1 MTTAPSISAE
11 PRWCVHVW
19 RGVAARAG
27 ARLYWKLDG
36 LGRRGRRS
44 RQRPARHHVRSSGP
58 RRAANIGDE
67 ALQLR
72 RLVADLETVLDEFGV
87 ETCDLLGHSMGGAVA
102 MRYALRHVDRVR
114 SLILMDT
121 SARPIGGPSGELLR
135 GAAGL
140 VRAHG
145 MPALLSFADVYSPA
159 DDSLDADRLRAQNRT
174 KLEQM
179 DPAAFAALGDEL
191 AGSETI
197 VDSMAAFDRGQ
208 RDRRRK
214 RFPLRCGGRRAGD
227 DHLWFCSRRDSRC
240 WSLAADRESLS
251 VAGRRA

>member
-1 MTTAPSISAE
+1 LSPSDGRAT
-11 PRWCVHVW
+11 
-19 RGVAARAG
+19 ARACTVH
-27 ARLYWKLDG
+27 RQFDR

-44 RQRPARHHVRSSGP
+44 LD
-58 RRAANIGDE
+58 RRVTFDHRGTASTNVGDE
-67 ALQLR
+67 SGYSFS
-72 RLVADLETVLDEFGV
+72 RLVADLEMVLDEFGV

-121 SARPIGGPSGELLR
+121 SARPISGPSGELLR

-159 DDSLDADRLRAQNRT
+159 DDSPDADRLRAQNRT
-174 KLEQM
+174 KLGQM
-179 DPAAFAALGDEL
+179 EPAAVAALGDEL

-197 VDSMAAFDRGQ
+197 VDRMAAFDRVTTVIVGEKFLLLPAA
-208 RDRRRK
+208 DELAMTISGSVLVVIPAGHSRRSRT
-214 RFPLRCGGRRAGD
+214 GRRG
-227 DHLWFCSRRDSRC
+227 WPPFVST
-240 WSLAADRESLS
+240 
-251 VAGRRA
+251 